1 MEMLK
6 KSSVLLV
13 LIMSLI
19 AFSCMKKAQI
29 KGIDLDVTFSDEKLS
44 DYLMTDMQFKWS
56 TNNQFVKTGED
67 FNIFVHFW
75 HNRNLLFKDDHIP
88 EVLTSEWEPEKE
100 YIYSR
105 RIFIPTFIDEFD
117 PDFKGEETLK
127 LSVGFYSPYDISG
140 KSKQEILVKKIKIFP
155 PPIDTPDIIYEDG
168 WYNEEVNPESFLKQW
183 RWTSKEA
190 KCFIDNPHQDA
201 LLVIRGGVYQEAL
214 KGQKIIFKVNDS
226 VIDEF
231 ISKERYF
238 DKSYDIKKEMLGDE
252 EEFYLVISTDKSF
265 VPAKTLPNSTDER
278 ELGIQISFIYFR

>member
-1 MEMLK
+1 
-6 KSSVLLV
+6 
-13 LIMSLI
+13 
-19 AFSCMKKAQI
+19 
-29 KGIDLDVTFSDEKLS
+29 
-44 DYLMTDMQFKWS
+44 
-56 TNNQFVKTGED
+56 
-67 FNIFVHFW
+67 
-75 HNRNLLFKDDHIP
+75 
-88 EVLTSEWEPEKE
+88 
-100 YIYSR
+100 
-105 RIFIPTFIDEFD
+105 
-117 PDFKGEETLK
+117 LK

-190 KCFIDNPHQDA
+190 KCFIDNPHRDA

-265 VPAKTLPNSTDER
+265 IPAKTLPNSTDER